1 MTKLGRGTSVKT
13 LLLQCGWL
21 SVRQLA
27 TYHSLNLIYKT
38 KRDTKPKYFYDKFT
52 PEFAYKT
59 RLAQGNSIRS
69 NEKVTKTLT
78 QQNFTFKTIK
88 IWNELPIDI
97 RTESSELKYKR
108 KVKAWIKLNIS
119 I

>member
-52 PEFAYKT
+52 PEFAYQT

-78 QQNFTFKTIK
+78 QQNFTFKSIK

-108 KVKAWIKLNIS
+108 KVKAWIKSNIS

>member
-1 MTKLGRGTSVKT
+1 MKT

-38 KRDTKPKYFYDKFT
+38 KRDTKPKYFFDKFT
-52 PEFAYKT
+52 QDFAYQT
-59 RLAQGNSIRS
+59 RLAGGNSIRT

-78 QQNFTFKTIK
+78 QQNFTFKSIK
-88 IWNELPIDI
+88 VWNELPSDV
-97 RTESSELKYKR
+97 RTEPSELQFKR
-108 KVKAWIKLNIS
+108 KVKDWIKINIL